1 MPANPT
7 DPRPGLDAIF
17 FDIDDTLFSTS
28 EFAQKAREASV
39 EAMIKVGLE
48 VEKEVL
54 LQELQEVVT
63 EFTSNYDHHF
73 DQLLRR
79 IPKRYFKG
87 VNPAIII
94 AAGVVA
100 YHDTK
105 IRELA
110 PYPDAVRLLRQ
121 LARVPELVRGIIT
134 SGLMIKQAEKLVRL
148 GVYDLL
154 TPTAIFIS
162 DQIGINKP
170 NPKLYRRACS
180 DLNLKPA
187 RCIYVGDR
195 PRSDVDPPNA
205 LGMITV
211 QLKRGGR
218 HEKEEGKTKPSH
230 EVRDFDELKGI
241 LERDFALAIP
251 GDDAPRSGTGG
262 HEATPPGMEALQP
275 SV

>member
-1 MPANPT
+1 MPNAL
-7 DPRPGLDAIF
+7 LDAIF
-17 FDIDDTLFSTS
+17 FDVDDTLFSTS
-28 EFAQKAREASV
+28 QFAEKAREASV
-39 EAMIKVGLE
+39 DAMIKVGLE
-48 VEKEVL
+48 IERDVL
-54 LQELQEVVT
+54 LQELHEVVA

-105 IRELA
+105 MRELA
-110 PYPDAVRLLRQ
+110 PYPDAVELLRA
-121 LARVPELVRGIIT
+121 LAGVPDLVRGIIT

-148 GVYDLL
+148 GVYDLM

-211 QLKRGGR
+211 QMKRGGR
-218 HEKEEGKTKPSH
+218 HEKEEGKTKPVH
-230 EVRDFDELKGI
+230 EVRDFGELRAI
-241 LERDFALAIP
+241 LERTYSLPLGGGPAP
-251 GDDAPRSGTGG
+251 PPPEEGDVTDARQK
-262 HEATPPGMEALQP
+262 A

>member
-1 MPANPT
+1 MPNPT
-7 DPRPGLDAIF
+7 PEPAKLGLDAIF

-28 EFAQKAREASV
+28 EFAEKAREASV
-39 EAMIKVGLE
+39 DAMIRVGLDI
-48 VEKEVL
+48 EKDVL
-54 LQELQEVVT
+54 LQELREVVA

-79 IPKRYFKG
+79 IPKRHFKG
-87 VNPAIII
+87 VNQAMIV

-105 IRELA
+105 VRELA
-110 PYPDAVRLLRQ
+110 PYPDAVDLLK
-121 LARVPELVRGIIT
+121 LLSKLPELTRGIIT
-134 SGLMIKQAEKLVRL
+134 SGLMIKQAEKLLRL
-148 GVYDLL
+148 GIYDYL

-180 DLNLKPA
+180 DLNLKPS

-205 LGMITV
+205 LGMVTV
-211 QLKRGGR
+211 QLRRGGR
-218 HEKEEGKTKPSH
+218 HEKEEGKTKPAY
-230 EVRDFDELKGI
+230 EVRDFHELRAI
-241 LERDFALAIP
+241 LERDFGFQFASPA
-251 GDDAPRSGTGG
+251 A
-262 HEATPPGMEALQP
+262 PPGVDAQLQP